1 MATNDLEQINRLF
14 DGLIQK
20 LTPSARRQ
28 LARDIARNLRG
39 SQAKR
44 IKQNNAPDGTP
55 YEPRKPQPQQ
65 RKGAIKRRLM
75 FQKIVR
81 ARWLKASASSDTAA
95 VSFAGFS
102 AQVARE
108 HHYGLR
114 SRLSKYQNIQ
124 MPKRELLGITE
135 KEQQAVE
142 DIIIKHLAL

>member
-28 LARDIARNLRG
+28 LARDIARSLRS

-55 YEPRKPQPQQ
+55 YEPRKPQTQQ

-81 ARWLKASASSDTAA
+81 ARWLKANASSDHAA

-114 SRLSKYQNIQ
+114 SRLSKYQNVQ

-135 KEQQAVE
+135 KEQHAIEEIV
-142 DIIIKHLAL
+142 IKYLAL

>member
-1 MATNDLEQINRLF
+1 MATNELEQINQLF

-20 LTPSARRQ
+20 LTPSARRH
-28 LARDIARNLRG
+28 LAKDIARNLRG

-55 YEPRKPQPQQ
+55 HEPRKPRQ

-81 ARWLKASASSDTAA
+81 TTWLKPIATSDNAA
-95 VSFAGFS
+95 ISFAGFS

-114 SRLSKYQNIQ
+114 SRISKYQNIQ
-124 MPKRELLGITE
+124 MPQRELLGITE
-135 KEQQAVE
+135 KEQQAIE

>member
-1 MATNDLEQINRLF
+1 MATNELEQINQLF
-14 DGLIQK
+14 SGLIQK
-20 LTPSARRQ
+20 LSPSARRQ

-55 YEPRKPQPQQ
+55 HEPRKPQQ

-81 ARWLKASASSDTAA
+81 VRWLKASASSDHAA
-95 VSFAGFS
+95 IGFAGFS

-114 SRLSKYQNIQ
+114 SRLSKHQNIQ
-124 MPKRELLGITE
+124 MPQRELLGITE
-135 KEQQAVE
+135 KEQQAVQE
-142 DIIIKHLAL
+142 IIVKHLAL

>member
-1 MATNDLEQINRLF
+1 MATNDLNHINTLF

-20 LTPSARRQ
+20 LTPTARRQ

-55 YEPRKPQPQQ
+55 HEPRKPQTQQ

-81 ARWLKASASSDTAA
+81 TRWLKANASSDHAA

-114 SRLSKYQNIQ
+114 SRLSKYQNVQ
-124 MPKRELLGITE
+124 MPKRELLGITA
-135 KEQQAVE
+135 KEQQAIEEIV
-142 DIIIKHLAL
+142 IKYLAL